1 MSNRLTDE
9 NRRAK
14 AGKRFKEKEKKTRAE
29 QIIEQVNEHL
39 DEVKIEIDDTD
50 DETLSKKDLKILK
63 KKQKREAKL
72 AKKLEKK
79 EKAKKSVVR
88 KIFKFL
94 LFVLLIYILF
104 FIYRLGKND
113 WNFGRTFNEQVL
125 GPKDPVTILVMGVSE
140 DLGGAPLTDT
150 MMVIG
155 YNPNE
160 QKAYALSV
168 PRDTFIGSS
177 AETASGS
184 DKLNSLYKKS
194 PEKTIAAIEKITG
207 LEIDYYCVVQNKVVR
222 DVVDAL
228 GAVEFNVPI
237 DMNYDDPTQKL
248 HIHLKKGIQ
257 SMNGEQVEQL
267 LRFRHNNDGSSYPAS
282 YGDNDIGRM
291 RTQREFVKELLK
303 QCIRFQN
310 VGKIVDLATAF
321 FNNVDTNMSLSTAVS
336 YIPYAL
342 QFNPDDLLSE
352 QVPGEP
358 VYYNEVSFIRAFPK
372 ETLKLVGN
380 LIEQIGLEEE
390 AEEFRIEHKLITKKT
405 TTNTTNTTNTSN
417 TTNTIKN
424 TVSNKTTNTSNTAK
438 KNTTSNTSNTSNKV
452 SNKLVNATN

>member
-50 DETLSKKDLKILK
+50 EENLSKKDLKILK
-63 KKQKREAKL
+63 KKQKREEKL
-72 AKKLEKK
+72 ARKLEKK

-177 AETASGS
+177 AETATGS

-237 DMNYDDPTQKL
+237 DMNYDDPTQNL

-321 FNNVDTNMSLSTAVS
+321 FNNVDTNMNLSTAVS

-342 QFNPDDLLSE
+342 QFNPDDLISE
-352 QVPGEP
+352 QIPGEP
-358 VYYNEVSFIRAFPK
+358 VYYNKVSFIRAFPK

-380 LIEQIGLEEE
+380 LIEQIGLEEK
-390 AEEFRIEHKLITKKT
+390 AEEFRIEHKLIKKPTNTTNTTVTNKT
-405 TTNTTNTTNTSN
+405 TNTVVNKVTNTTNTTNKTSN
-417 TTNTIKN
+417 T
-424 TVSNKTTNTSNTAK
+424 VNKVTNTSLS
-438 KNTTSNTSNTSNKV
+438 NTTK
-452 SNKLVNATN
+452 K